1 MPDANERGMGGNAA
15 RWMEERELRLA
26 GVVVEG
32 LQELQRVEEAE
43 VLLGNWWHQVLC
55 ALLVLRLMRVPRAG
69 EVEVLVDHEQL
80 EVGAEPLK
88 TKAQAGEEGEEQ
100 LG

>member
-1 MPDANERGMGGNAA
+1 MGGRAA

-26 GVVVEG
+26 GVVVER

-43 VLLGNWWHQVLC
+43 ALLGNWWHQARC
-55 ALLVLRLMRVPRAG
+55 ALLGLRLMRVPRAG
-69 EVEVLVDHEQL
+69 EVEVLVDQEQL
-80 EVGAEPLK
+80 EVGAEPSK
-88 TKAQAGEEGEEQ
+88 TTAQAGEEGEER